1 MQRFGFFLF
10 CPMLVAG
17 CSDAGDSSHIAQ
29 REPLAKAWVGSQ
41 WRFDTIDG
49 KRPASEAAGISFDG
63 KTIVIQAGCNRLLGP
78 WRVDEDRL
86 IAGPLNQGEAP
97 CEQSSWEEGNAV
109 SALLVATPRVTVEGQ
124 RMTLQ
129 SSGHTAELTRPAD

>member
-1 MQRFGFFLF
+1 VFRRWRQL
-10 CPMLVAG
+10 
-17 CSDAGDSSHIAQ
+17 SHRAA
-29 REPLAKAWVGSQ
+29 R
-41 WRFDTIDG
+41 
-49 KRPASEAAGISFDG
+49 AAGQSLFDG
-63 KTIVIQAGCNRLLGP
+63 KTIVIQAGCSRLLGP

-109 SALLVATPRVTVEGQ
+109 SALLVATPRVAVEGQ

-129 SSGHTAELTRPAD
+129 SSGHTAELTRLAQ